1 MNKIRFVLLLICFVG
16 FRGNSAFAQSFKN
29 VSLVVENSKV
39 VVYYDLVDTGSPL
52 EGSFYTIKATFIS
65 DNKGAMSPLALT
77 GDLTNVSAGVNK
89 TIVWSDAAMI
99 AQLQG
104 NLSVELEYT
113 LFRKNL
119 LTSTK
124 VDKPKMKLSKN
135 NTIHYFKNYTI
146 QDAPLQD
153 TVFWGISVDGFTSSW
168 FSLGIRFL
176 PESDNA
182 ILLGGKLFLLGKKET
197 VLKCYL
203 GGGFGSGISTW
214 NTVSYLNAGVNIS
227 LGPISLLG
235 EYFLSPTKFV
245 VVGAGFNF

>member
-16 FRGNSAFAQSFKN
+16 FCGNSALAQSFKN

-39 VVYYDLVDTGSPL
+39 IVYYDLVDTGSPL

-65 DNKGAMSPLALT
+65 DNKGAISPSALT

-89 TIVWSDAAMI
+89 TIVWSDSALI

-119 LTSTK
+119 LISTK
-124 VDKPKMKLSKN
+124 IDKPKKKPSKN
-135 NTIHYFKNYTI
+135 NTIHYFKNFPI
-146 QDAPLQD
+146 QGTSLQD
-153 TVFWGISVDGFTSSW
+153 TVFSGISVDGFTSSY

-182 ILLGGKLFLLGKKET
+182 VLLSGKLYLLGKKET
-197 VLKCYL
+197 ALKCYL
-203 GGGFGSGISTW
+203 GCGFGSGILTW
-214 NTVSYLNAGVNIS
+214 KTVSYVNPGLNIS
-227 LGPISLLG
+227 IGPISLLG
-235 EYFLSPTKFV
+235 EYFLLPTQFV